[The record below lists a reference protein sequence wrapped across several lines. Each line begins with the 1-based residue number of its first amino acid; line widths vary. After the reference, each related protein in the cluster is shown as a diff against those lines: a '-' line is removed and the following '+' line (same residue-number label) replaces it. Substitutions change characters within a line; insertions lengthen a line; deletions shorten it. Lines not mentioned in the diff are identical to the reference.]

1 MSDIAKLTV
10 ALYANSAQFTSE
22 LQKSKKTAKSWSDS
36 VSKTLSIASRATAAA
51 AAVTAG
57 SLAALYKQQAAWIDQ
72 TAKHADTLG
81 ISTEALTQFRHAAE
95 LTGVG
100 SKNLDTSLQRMTRRI
115 AEAAAGSGEA
125 KDALNELGV
134 SAKQLNESTPEE
146 QLYVLAD
153 AFSQVENQSDRV
165 RYAFK
170 LFDSE
175 GVKMANMLA
184 GGSESLRSMA
194 NEADALGITLS
205 RVDAA
210 KIEMANDA
218 MYKVSASTQAWSKS
232 IAVEL
237 APILAALS
245 DEITTATKAAGG
257 FGVVT
262 SEVFDGVVKGVA
274 FASDVWRGWDLI
286 INSAITAA
294 YGYRLAMVK
303 VWQGVIDGAVQAGET
318 ITKAVAW
325 PLQQTLEVAGA
336 FNDSAA
342 EMAASLEAITTFK
355 PPKLFNVADAQLEY
369 SQALWELR
377 DLASQPLPSD
387 GIESWYQAVK
397 VRIQEAAELYADNV
411 KRNSGSYSLPIAP
424 GNGDEA
430 QKESPAV
437 TSFREATDNIM
448 TEYNRRL
455 ALLAA
460 GDQADAAREAFAYAD
475 RQARLSEQFQAAYD
489 ATANNQA
496 MQQQLEEQYFAS
508 RELLWQEHQANITD
522 IEEKAA
528 KARYAAQAAQLHNYS
543 ELFGSMS
550 DVAGAFA
557 GEQSGIYKAMFAASK
572 GFAIAESI
580 IKIQQGI
587 ASAAA
592 LPFPANI
599 PAMAAVASTTAGIV
613 STIQGT
619 KLDGM
624 AHSGISS
631 VPNEGTWL
639 LDKGER
645 VYTND
650 SAQKL
655 DRMYNTISQMGGEQS
670 GQRQSNANGGNGN
683 ISINVNEAPPGTNV
697 ETYFDHDKQTQIINI
712 VCKDIQTGGNIARVL
727 GLNYGLNRQGFL

>member
-1 MSDIAKLTV
+1 MSEIAKLTV
-10 ALYANSAQFTSE
+10 ALYANSTQFTSE
-22 LQKSKKTAKSWSDS
+22 LNKSQKTAKTWSDS
-36 VSKTLSIASRATAAA
+36 VSKTLSIATKATAA
-51 AAVTAG
+51 AAVTAAG
-57 SLAALYKQQAAWIDQ
+57 SLAVLYKQQAAWIDQ

-125 KDALNELGV
+125 KDVLNELGV
-134 SAKQLNESTPEE
+134 SAKQLSQSTPEE

-184 GGSESLRSMA
+184 GGAGSLRSMA
-194 NEADALGITLS
+194 DEADALGITLS

-245 DEITTATKAAGG
+245 DEITSATRAAGG

-294 YGYRLAMVK
+294 YGYRLAMMK

-460 GDQADAAREAFAYAD
+460 GDQADAARESFAYAD

-496 MQQQLEEQYFAS
+496 LQQQLEDQYFAS

-522 IEEKAA
+522 IEKKAA

-557 GEQSGIYKAMFAASK
+557 GEQSGIFKAMFAASK
-572 GFAIAESI
+572 AFSIAESI

-587 ASAAA
+587 ANAAA

-599 PAMAAVASTTAGIV
+599 GAMATVASTTAGIV
-613 STIQGT
+613 NTIKGT
-619 KLDGM
+619 NLQGM
-624 AHSGISS
+624 AHNGISS

-650 SAQKL
+650 SAKQL
-655 DRMYNTISQMGGEQS
+655 DQMYDSVMAGKS
-670 GQRQSNANGGNGN
+670 GQSQSNANGGNGN

-697 ETYFDHDKQTQIINI
+697 ETYYDHDKQTQIINI
-712 VCKDIQTGGNIARVL
+712 VCKDIQTGGNIAQAL
-727 GLNYGLNRQGFL
+727 GLNYGLKRQGFL